1 MLTLAILSSI
11 PDHRRGQGRLFDLP
25 HVLLCSIL
33 AVLAGADSY
42 RSVYRFID
50 VWSVPVPVDSG
61 LSTKR

>member
-1 MLTLAILSSI
+1 MLTFAILSSI

-42 RSVYRFID
+42 RSVLD
-50 VWSVPVPVDSG
+50 
-61 LSTKR
+61 